1 MFRLIASF
9 LICGLH
15 LFGNSVFAAPLLIS
29 ETQLTASDAAARDRF
44 GSTVAASGDTIV
56 VGTWNDPNAVG
67 EKNEG
72 AEAAYVYVRSGDSWI
87 EQAILTAFDAARNDV
102 FGGSV
107 AVSGDTVVVGAM
119 GDDGDGFKS
128 GSVYVFVRSG
138 TSWSLQQKLTTPD
151 GRFVGQFGNSVAIEG
166 DTLVVGAWRD
176 FSLDAGSAYVFVRS
190 GTTWSQQAKLTHS
203 DPARED
209 NFGFAVALSGDT
221 VVVGTPQVGLNATNQ
236 RKGAAYVFVRS
247 GTSWSQQAKLT
258 ASDAHKLSYF
268 GGSVT
273 VLGDTVVAGAP
284 GANNA
289 KGAAYVFTRTG
300 TTWTEQ
306 IKLRA
311 SDVDSLDFFG
321 TAVDLFGDT
330 LVVGAAGDRGFR
342 GSAYVFAGSGATWF
356 EKGKI
361 TASDGAKKDFFG
373 DTLALVSEDT
383 VVLGAFKNDSV
394 GKDAGSAYVYELVF
408 DFFQATLTGTKFCD
422 DGSGTGQKQK
432 FKDKATFTLGLST
445 LPLVTT
451 EIELEN
457 SGQSFAMSGMA
468 LFKDKK
474 SGVLQ
479 LFGDDGG
486 PAELAVS
493 ANIKTGKK
501 TGAWQSLKGKFQLQ
515 DNDDPVCTLAGKF
528 KAK

>member
-1 MFRLIASF
+1 MFRLIAAF

-15 LFGNSVFAAPLLIS
+15 LFGNTVFAVPLLIS
-29 ETQLTASDAAARDRF
+29 ETQLTASDAAARDQF
-44 GSTVAASGDTIV
+44 GNSVAASGDTIV
-56 VGTWNDPNAVG
+56 VGSWNDPSKSG
-67 EKNEG
+67 IDEG
-72 AEAAYVYVRSGDSWI
+72 AEAAYVFVRSGETWI
-87 EQAILTAFDAARNDV
+87 EQAILTSPFPLREHS
-102 FGGSV
+102 FGASV
-107 AVSGDTVVVGAM
+107 AISGDTVVVGDPDTSVADVFVRS
-119 GDDGDGFKS
+119 GTSWSFQQRLQPFAGRSSQFGVSLAIEGDTVVGGAWRTNEVGGGGGQGSAYVFVRSSGVWTLQQKLPASDLARDDGFGFAIALS
-128 GSVYVFVRSG
+128 GDTVVVGTPQVGLNNSDKRGAAYVFVRSG
-138 TSWSLQQKLTTPD
+138 TSWSLQQKLT
-151 GRFVGQFGNSVAIEG
+151 
-166 DTLVVGAWRD
+166 
-176 FSLDAGSAYVFVRS
+176 
-190 GTTWSQQAKLTHS
+190 
-203 DPARED
+203 
-209 NFGFAVALSGDT
+209 
-221 VVVGTPQVGLNATNQ
+221 
-236 RKGAAYVFVRS
+236 
-247 GTSWSQQAKLT
+247 
-258 ASDAHKLSYF
+258 ASDAHKLSFF

-273 VLGDTVVAGAP
+273 VLGDTAVIGAP
-284 GANNA
+284 GANTA

-356 EKGKI
+356 EKGKL
-361 TASDGAKKDFFG
+361 TASDGSKKDFFG
-373 DTLALVSEDT
+373 DTLALASEDT
-383 VVLGAFKNDSV
+383 VVVGAFKNDSA
-394 GKDAGSAYVYELVF
+394 GKNSGSAYVFDLVF

-445 LPLVTT
+445 LPLITT

>member
-1 MFRLIASF
+1 MFRLITAF

-15 LFGNSVFAAPLLIS
+15 LFGNTVFAAPLLIT
-29 ETQLTASDAAARDRF
+29 ETQLTASDAAARDLF

-56 VGTWNDPNAVG
+56 VGTFNDPNTVDHTI
-67 EKNEG
+67 EH
-72 AEAAYVYVRSGDSWI
+72 AEAAYVFVRSGETWI
-87 EQAILTAFDAARNDV
+87 EQAIFTAFDADKNDV

-107 AVSGDTVVVGAM
+107 AISGDTVVVGAP
-119 GDDGDGFKS
+119 GKNSRRGAA
-128 GSVYVFVRSG
+128 YVFVRSG
-138 TSWSLQQKLTTPD
+138 TSWSLQQKLTV
-151 GRFVGQFGNSVAIEG
+151 GGIGQFGNSVAIEG

-176 FSLDAGSAYVFVRS
+176 FVNNAGSAYVFVRS
-190 GTTWSQQAKLTHS
+190 GATWTQQAKLTAS
-203 DPARED
+203 DPAGFD
-209 NFGFAVALSGDT
+209 IFGFAVALSGDT
-221 VVVGTPQVGLNATNQ
+221 VVVGKPQAEFNSGNQ
-236 RKGAAYVFVRS
+236 KKGAAYVFVRS
-247 GTSWSQQAKLT
+247 GTSWSLQTKLT
-258 ASDAHKLSYF
+258 ASDPSKNAFF

-273 VLGDTVVAGAP
+273 LLGDTAVIGAP
-284 GANNA
+284 GANTA
-289 KGAAYVFTRTG
+289 KGAAYVFARTG

-356 EKGKI
+356 EKGKL

-373 DTLALVSEDT
+373 DTLALASEDT
-383 VVLGAFKNDSV
+383 VVVGAFKNDSA
-394 GKDAGSAYVYELVF
+394 GKNSGSAYVFDLVF

-445 LPLVTT
+445 LPLITT

-479 LFGDDGG
+479 LFGDDNG

-493 ANIKTGKK
+493 ANIKTDKK

-515 DNDDPVCTLAGKF
+515 DNDDPACTLAGKF